1 MKSSSRFGVAGPG
14 QGLVSL
20 LSLLVL
26 LIGILEHGGPVI

>member
-1 MKSSSRFGVAGPG
+1 MKSSSRFGVTGPA

-20 LSLLVL
+20 LALLVL